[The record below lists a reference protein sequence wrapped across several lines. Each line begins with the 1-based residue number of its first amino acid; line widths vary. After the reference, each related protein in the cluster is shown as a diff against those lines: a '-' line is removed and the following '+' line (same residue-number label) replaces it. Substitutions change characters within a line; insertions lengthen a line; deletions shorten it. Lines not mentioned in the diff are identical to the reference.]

1 MEYDT
6 EFEHRLRV
14 AVSALN
20 ISRGAYAGGWDL
32 YTPED
37 MARNIARV
45 EDLMD
50 ATRDN
55 LLELERVYV
64 DLLNRHRVRALDA

>member
-1 MEYDT
+1 MDT
-6 EFEHRLRV
+6 DLELEQRLRV

-20 ISRGAYAGGWDL
+20 VSRSDYAGSWHL

-37 MARNIARV
+37 MARNIARA